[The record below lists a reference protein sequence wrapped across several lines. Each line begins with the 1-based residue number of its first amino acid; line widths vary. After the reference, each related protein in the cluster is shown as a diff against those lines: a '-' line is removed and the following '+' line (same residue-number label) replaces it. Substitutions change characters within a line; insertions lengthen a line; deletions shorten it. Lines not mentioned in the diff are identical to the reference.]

1 MTWTF
6 SPARSGMTTLA
17 AEWDDLNRRL
27 CRAHPFLDT
36 AFVGPLVDCFARADD
51 TLAVYRGPG
60 GVEAML
66 LLQAP
71 RRGFCSTF
79 LPSQAQL
86 GPTLLPGRASLGEL
100 VSARWSTVAVDL
112 LCQDPEY
119 SPLPT
124 LPPGPTH
131 ELTPHV
137 TTVAASLVGTFDEYW
152 QQRPRKLR
160 EQMRRSIRKL
170 EQNGLALRLDAVVE
184 PEQVRAAVDRYG
196 LLESRGWKGQA
207 GTAIHPDN
215 IQGRFYREVLAG
227 FAARGQGTVYEM
239 YFGGE
244 LAASE
249 LQIANDFMVIGLK
262 TTYDEA
268 LAAAYSPGRLVH
280 YLSLERRFADQR
292 HRVLEYYT
300 NATPDTT
307 RWSTTQRPITHHRI
321 YRYAALSSLTRGY
334 RRLKQ
339 RLSTLRRAG
348 PAESPPPQPS
358 ADSDG

>member
-6 SPARSGMTTLA
+6 SPARSGMAALA
-17 AEWDDLNRRL
+17 AEWDDLNRRV

-71 RRGFCSTF
+71 RHGICSTF
-79 LPSQAQL
+79 LPSQAQIA
-86 GPTLLPGRASLGEL
+86 PTLLPAPGPLGEL
-100 VSARWSTVAVDL
+100 VSARPSTMAVDL

-119 SPLPT
+119 SSLPG
-124 LPPGPTH
+124 LPPSPTH
-131 ELTPHV
+131 EMTSHV
-137 TTVAASLVGTFDEYW
+137 TTVAASLVGTFDQYW

-170 EQNGLALRLDAVVE
+170 EQAGLALRLDAVGE
-184 PEQVRAAVDRYG
+184 PDQVRAAVDRFG

-262 TTYDEA
+262 TTYDET

-334 RRLKQ
+334 RRLKE
-339 RLSTLRRAG
+339 RLSTLRRREPTE
-348 PAESPPPQPS
+348 PARPQPS
-358 ADSDG
+358 PEEE

>member
-1 MTWTF
+1 MTE
-6 SPARSGMTTLA
+6 LA
-17 AEWDDLNRRL
+17 AEWDALNQRL
-27 CRAHPFLDT
+27 CRAHPFLDP

-51 TLAVYRGPG
+51 MLAVYRGPVG
-60 GVEAML
+60 IDAML

-71 RRGFCSTF
+71 RRGICSTF

-86 GPTLLPGRASLGEL
+86 GPTLLSGPGPLGEL
-100 VSARWSTVAVDL
+100 LSALRRTVAVDL

-119 SPLPT
+119 SPLPA
-124 LPPGPTH
+124 LPPSSTH

-137 TTVAASLVGTFDEYW
+137 TTVAASLVGSFDAYW
-152 QQRPRKLR
+152 QGRPRKLR

-170 EQNGLALRLDAVVE
+170 EQAGLALRLDAVVE
-184 PEQVRAAVDRYG
+184 PERVRAAVDRYG
-196 LLESRGWKGQA
+196 LLESRGWKGQS

-215 IQGRFYREVLAG
+215 LQGQFYREVLTR
-227 FAARGQGTVYEM
+227 FAARGRGTVYEL
-239 YFGGE
+239 YFGE
-244 LAASE
+244 TLAASE

-280 YLSLERRFADQR
+280 YLSLERRFADQT

-321 YRYAALSSLTRGY
+321 YRYAVLSSLMRGY

-339 RLSTLRRAG
+339 RV
-348 PAESPPPQPS
+348 SPPLPAPS
-358 ADSDG
+358 PGPEADG

>member
-6 SPARSGMTTLA
+6 SPAKSGMA
-17 AEWDDLNRRL
+17 ARAVEWDDLNRRL

-36 AFVGPLVDCFARADD
+36 AFVGPLVDCFAGADD
-51 TLAVYRGPG
+51 TLAVYRGTG
-60 GVEAML
+60 AVEAML

-71 RRGFCSTF
+71 RYGICSTF
-79 LPSQAQL
+79 LPSQAQI
-86 GPTLLPGRASLGEL
+86 GPTLLAAPGSLREL
-100 VSARWSTVAVDL
+100 VSARRSTVAMDL

-124 LPPGPTH
+124 FPPGPTH
-131 ELTPHV
+131 ERTPHV
-137 TTVAASLVGTFDEYW
+137 TTVAASLVGTFDQYW

-170 EQNGLALRLDAVVE
+170 EQAGLALRLDAVVE
-184 PEQVRAAVDRYG
+184 PDRIRAAVDRFG

-215 IQGRFYREVLAG
+215 VQGRFYREVLAR

-262 TTYDEA
+262 TTYDET
-268 LAAAYSPGRLVH
+268 LAAAYSAGRLVH
-280 YLSLERRFADQR
+280 YLSLERRFAEQR

-307 RWSTTQRPITHHRI
+307 RWSTTQRPISHHRI
-321 YRYAALSSLTRGY
+321 YRYAALSSITRGY
-334 RRLKQ
+334 RRLRA
-339 RLSTLRRAG
+339 RLATFRRAG
-348 PAESPPPQPS
+348 PAEAPRPQPS
-358 ADSDG
+358 DEE

>member
-1 MTWTF
+1 MT
-6 SPARSGMTTLA
+6 RLA
-17 AEWDDLNRRL
+17 ADWDALNQRL

-51 TLAVYRGPG
+51 TLAVYRGPAG
-60 GVEAML
+60 IEAML
-66 LLQAP
+66 LLEAP
-71 RRGFCSTF
+71 RRGICSTF

-86 GPTLLPGRASLGEL
+86 GPILLSGAAPLGEL

-119 SPLPT
+119 SPLPA

-152 QQRPRKLR
+152 QSRPRKLR

-170 EQNGLALRLDAVVE
+170 EQAGLALRLDAVVE
-184 PEQVRAAVDRYG
+184 PERVRAAVDRYG
-196 LLESRGWKGQA
+196 LLESRGWKGRS

-215 IQGRFYREVLAG
+215 VQGQFYREVLAR
-227 FAARGQGTVYEM
+227 FAARGQGTVYEL

-249 LQIANDFMVIGLK
+249 LQIANAFMVIGLK

-268 LAAAYSPGRLVH
+268 LGAAYSPGRLVH
-280 YLSLERRFADQR
+280 YLSLERRFAEQR

-321 YRYAALSSLTRGY
+321 YRYAALASVVHGY
-334 RRLKQ
+334 RRLKE
-339 RLSTLRRAG
+339 RVSSFRRSGQPEA
-348 PAESPPPQPS
+348 PPPQP
-358 ADSDG
+358 APESDE